1 MVGGNHVHKE
11 HPMPARGSTLKRSI
25 PIAFTTFLLLTG
37 CILPLRRTATPTPET
52 APTQVATATAV
63 AARTLTVC
71 LGEEPNTL
79 FPYADPNDAA
89 LSVLAA
95 IDDGP
100 IDAVSYEF
108 QPVILKKMPS
118 LADGDAQISPVSV
131 KPGGAIV
138 DADGNVTTLARGTPV
153 RPASCRADNCAIVY
167 DGISPLQMDQMIVT
181 FHMRTDVT
189 WSDGTPVTSDDS
201 VYAYEVAQ
209 AAEPTGSRFLLDHTQ
224 NYEATD
230 ASSTQ
235 WWGIP
240 GYIDSTFMTN
250 FWAPAPKHVW
260 SQFKSTDLPQ
270 IDVAARVPIGWGPYM
285 MAEWL
290 PRDHMTLKKNP
301 YFFRAS
307 EGYPKFD
314 QLVFRF
320 LPDPNKAI
328 SELTAGFCDILDP
341 SVHLDEQ
348 VALLQQMQ
356 QSGAVRLTFAPS
368 MTIEWLG
375 LGIVPATYD
384 DGINL
389 AKGDRPDIL
398 ADPRTRQA
406 IALCLDRGSVVNT
419 VLFGQSSVPLS
430 FVPKDSPL
438 YAGTVASYD
447 YNEAA
452 GTKLLDTIGWR
463 DLDGNPATPRQ
474 AVTVKNVPAGTPLTL
489 NYYSTAALQRR
500 QVADI
505 LSKSLGQCGIGVNVQ
520 YYSQNDLY
528 APGPQGLLFGRR
540 FDLIEYAMS
549 TEGVEPPCDW
559 FTGNEI
565 PNAADHWIGTNVSG
579 YSSTTYD
586 AACHNAHLA
595 LPGEQAYSQAF
606 QQAQSIFA
614 QDLPSIP
621 LYYRLKIAASRAD
634 VCHFDVDAT
643 ANPLWNIEAFDMG
656 QGCK

>member
-1 MVGGNHVHKE
+1 
-11 HPMPARGSTLKRSI
+11 
-25 PIAFTTFLLLTG
+25 
-37 CILPLRRTATPTPET
+37 
-52 APTQVATATAV
+52 
-63 AARTLTVC
+63 
-71 LGEEPNTL
+71 
-79 FPYADPNDAA
+79 
-89 LSVLAA
+89 
-95 IDDGP
+95 
-100 IDAVSYEF
+100 
-108 QPVILKKMPS
+108 
-118 LADGDAQISPVSV
+118 
-131 KPGGAIV
+131 
-138 DADGNVTTLARGTPV
+138 
-153 RPASCRADNCAIVY
+153 
-167 DGISPLQMDQMIVT
+167 MDQMIVT
-181 FHMRTDVT
+181 FHMRSDVT
-189 WSDGTPVTSDDS
+189 WSDGTPVTADDS
-201 VYAYEVAQ
+201 VYAYQVAQ
-209 AAEPTGSRFLLDHTQ
+209 ATEATGSRFLLNHTQ

-235 WWGIP
+235 WYGIP
-240 GYIDSTFMTN
+240 GYLDSTFMTN
-250 FWAPAPKHVW
+250 FWPPAPKHVW
-260 SQFKSTDLPQ
+260 SEFKATDLPQ
-270 IDVAARVPIGWGPYM
+270 IDVAARVPIGWGPYL
-285 MAEWL
+285 MADWIAG
-290 PRDHMTLKKNP
+290 DHMTLKKNP

-320 LPDPNKAI
+320 LPDPNRAI
-328 SELTAGFCDILDP
+328 SELTSGFCDILDP

-356 QSGAVRLTFAPS
+356 QSGAVRLTFTPS

-398 ADPRTRQA
+398 SDPRTRQA
-406 IALCLDRGSVVNT
+406 IALCLDRSSVVST
-419 VLFGQSSVPLS
+419 VLFGQSSVPPS

-447 YNEAA
+447 YNQAA
-452 GTKLLDTIGWR
+452 GTKLLDEIGWR
-463 DLDGNPATPRQ
+463 DLDGNPATPRL
-474 AVTVKNVPAGTPLTL
+474 AVTVKNVAAGTPLTL
-489 NYYSTAALQRR
+489 SYYSTAALQRR

-505 LSKSLGQCGIGVNVQ
+505 LSKSLEQCGIGVNVQ

-559 FTGNEI
+559 FTSNEI
-565 PNAADHWIGTNVSG
+565 PNAANHWIGTNVTG
-579 YSSTTYD
+579 YNNPAYD
-586 AACHNAHLA
+586 AACHAARLA
-595 LPGEQAYSQAF
+595 LPGEQAYSDAF

-614 QDLPSIP
+614 GDLPAIP

-634 VCHFDVDAT
+634 VCHFDIDAT
-643 ANPLWNIEAFDMG
+643 ANPMWNIEAFDMG